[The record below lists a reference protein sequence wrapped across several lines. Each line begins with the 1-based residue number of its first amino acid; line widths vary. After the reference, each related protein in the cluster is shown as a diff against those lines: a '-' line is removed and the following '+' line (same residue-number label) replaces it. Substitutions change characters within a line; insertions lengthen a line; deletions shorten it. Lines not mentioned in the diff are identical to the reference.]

1 MVPSRLTFFDISMA
15 SEVWLEKYRPKT
27 LDDVVG
33 NVSAVDRLRVTLKE
47 GTIPNI
53 ILSGPPGT
61 GKTSCVLCIARAL
74 LGPIYKEAVLELNAS
89 DERGIDAVRNK
100 IKTFAQK
107 KVTLPPGRQKII
119 ILDEVD
125 RFPHFCSIWISL
137 TLPSLFLRVYFFSV

>member
-1 MVPSRLTFFDISMA
+1 MT

-33 NVSAVDRLRVTLKE
+33 NKSAVDRLRLTLKE
-47 GTIPNI
+47 GSIPNL

-61 GKTSCVLCIARAL
+61 GKTSCVLCLARTL
-74 LGPIYKEAVLELNAS
+74 LGPQYKEGLLELNAS
-89 DERGIDAVRNK
+89 DDRGIEAVRNR

-107 KVTLPPGRQKII
+107 KVSLPEGRQKII

-125 RFPHFCSIWISL
+125 RLVLYS
-137 TLPSLFLRVYFFSV
+137 

>member
-1 MVPSRLTFFDISMA
+1 MTN
-15 SEVWLEKYRPKT
+15 EVWLEKYRPQT

-33 NVSAVDRLRVTLKE
+33 NQTSVDRLRLTLKE
-47 GTIPNI
+47 GTIPNL

-74 LGPIYKEAVLELNAS
+74 LGPQYKEAVLELNAS
-89 DERGIDAVRNK
+89 DDRGIDAVRNR

-107 KVTLPPGRQKII
+107 KVNLPEGKQKII

-125 RFPHFCSIWISL
+125 RFPLISFHNYSFL
-137 TLPSLFLRVYFFSV
+137 DLPPSL